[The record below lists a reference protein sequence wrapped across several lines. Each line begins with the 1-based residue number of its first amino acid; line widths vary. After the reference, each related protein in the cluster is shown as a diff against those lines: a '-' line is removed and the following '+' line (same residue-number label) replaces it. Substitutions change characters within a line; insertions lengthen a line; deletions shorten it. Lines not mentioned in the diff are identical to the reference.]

1 MGLTSAIPRDFLR
14 LLLVLCTFCANAID
28 FLLLVMPSGRFFRAR
43 ELGVMLIETS
53 LTSLHSLLIT
63 VITYHRMPSMAEE
76 QIRGSAN
83 DSLPMLSTCLPFST
97 RIKRH
102 IDDTALD
109 HTKVEV

>member
-1 MGLTSAIPRDFLR
+1 VT
-14 LLLVLCTFCANAID
+14 
-28 FLLLVMPSGRFFRAR
+28 
-43 ELGVMLIETS
+43 LIETS

-83 DSLPMLSTCLPFST
+83 DNLPMLSTCLPFSP